1 MEIIW
6 MIFILLIGV
15 YFIFFRKYYKIEKNN
30 YLIQKRNI
38 LRIYS
43 SFLSDIFVDRNDN
56 KIDAENIENIWNNII
71 YFLKRIEKI
80 QKVFIFIENNKL
92 KKENKFINIEKK
104 WLLIFCID
112 FIEQL
117 NNWQEFHKKE
127 LSNFKKELDL
137 SHKNFDIKNF
147 KSNLE
152 LHKKNIEN
160 QIIILNN

>member
-1 MEIIW
+1 MLYI
-6 MIFILLIGV
+6 
-15 YFIFFRKYYKIEKNN
+15 IFFIKYYKIEKNN
-30 YLIQKRNI
+30 FLVQKRNI
-38 LRIYS
+38 LRVYS
-43 SFLSDIFVDRNDN
+43 SFLSYTFLDKNDN

-71 YFLKRIEKI
+71 YFMRRIEKI

-92 KKENKFINIEKK
+92 KKDKKFINIEKK

-127 LSNFKKELDL
+127 LSNLKKELDI
-137 SHKNFDIKNF
+137 SHKKFDIKNL

-152 LHKKNIEN
+152 LHKKIIEN
-160 QIIILNN
+160 QIIILK